1 MGIVTLILF
10 LMGLVLLL
18 CGAEVLV
25 RGASALA
32 AAIGISPLVIG
43 LTVVA
48 FGTSS
53 PELAVTIQSG
63 LSGQADIALGNVV
76 GSNICNILLILGLA
90 ALLSPLVVSQ
100 QLIWLDVPLM
110 IGLSFLV
117 LFLGLDGKFGR
128 LEGAFLFTGLI
139 IYTIW
144 SIYQSRKESKQVKQ
158 EYVEE
163 FAEDRTQTKRQLALH
178 AAQVIIGLAMLTIGS
193 NWLVDGAIVMARA
206 LGVSELII
214 GLTIIAIGTSLP
226 EVAAT
231 VVASLRGHGDIAVG
245 NVVGS
250 SIFNILSVLG
260 IASLVAPGGV
270 TVPEEALYFD
280 IPVMIAASIACLPI
294 FFIGHQISRWE
305 GGLFF
310 GYYVAYILYLILYAS
325 QHTALPAFSL
335 VMRTFVIPL
344 TAVTVMILFVR
355 AIRAHHRNLPKK
367 VA

>member
-1 MGIVTLILF
+1 MDIVTLILF
-10 LMGLVLLL
+10 LTGLVLLL
-18 CGAEVLV
+18 GGAEVLV

-32 AAIGISPLVIG
+32 AALGVSPLVIG

-90 ALLSPLVVSQ
+90 ALFSPLVVSQ
-100 QLIWLDVPLM
+100 QLIWLDVPVM

-117 LFLGLDGKFGR
+117 LFLGLDGEFGR

-144 SIYQSRKESKQVKQ
+144 SIYQSRKESKQVKE
-158 EYVEE
+158 EYAEE
-163 FAEDRTQTKRQLALH
+163 FGEERPQTKKQLPLQI
-178 AAQVIIGLAMLTIGS
+178 AQVIIGLAMLTIGS
-193 NWLVDGAIVMARA
+193 NWLVDGAIVMART

-214 GLTIIAIGTSLP
+214 GLTVIAVGTSLP
-226 EVAAT
+226 EVAAS

-260 IASLVAPGGV
+260 IASLVAPSGV

-310 GYYVAYILYLILYAS
+310 GYYIAYILYLILNAS
-325 QHTALPAFSL
+325 QHAALPAFSL

-344 TAVTVMILFVR
+344 TVVTIMILFAR
-355 AIRAHHRNLPKK
+355 AIRAHRRNLPKK
-367 VA
+367 VT